1 MGAVQPACTQL
12 LHRGSNRHHLQKPLP
27 PIPSVT
33 LLRLSDLPNDPWL
46 LALCTVAVLAVAGL
60 VWVRWTPGGMRR
72 PFEPSSGWPG
82 SASTGGQA
90 PIGEVQDRLGLQLLT
105 ARTLA
110 QAGAQVPAGARLQ
123 QLDHQ
128 LAQALLSLRLM
139 RDAMRTEPASLADG
153 LTGLHAHF
161 QPLLA
166 ERGIRLEWELTPQAE
181 QVALSARE
189 RLHLLRAVQ
198 EALDNAVAHARNAT
212 LVALSCSKVDA
223 RGQRAN
229 LRLQVRDDGHSGN
242 SGLSRRNAVHSPDFV
257 CTGTGLAR
265 LELQAAEIGARLAVG
280 PGPSGWVVEL
290 TLPLE

>member
-1 MGAVQPACTQL
+1 
-12 LHRGSNRHHLQKPLP
+12 
-27 PIPSVT
+27 VT

-72 PFEPSSGWPG
+72 PYEPSSGWPG

-189 RLHLLRAVQ
+189 RLHLLRVVQ
-198 EALDNAVAHARNAT
+198 EALDNALAHARHAT
-212 LVALSCSKVDA
+212 LVTLACSRLEA

-229 LRLQVRDDGHSGN
+229 LRLQVRDDGHSAASAGA
-242 SGLSRRNAVHSPDFV
+242 GPGRRKAGHAPDFV

-265 LELQAAEIGARLAVG
+265 LEQQAAEIGARLAMG

-290 TLPLE
+290 TLPLD

>member
-1 MGAVQPACTQL
+1 MAWL
-12 LHRGSNRHHLQKPLP
+12 LTIVTPWFDPSPPPKPLP
-27 PIPSVT
+27 LTHPVT

-60 VWVRWTPGGMRR
+60 VWVRWTPGGLRR
-72 PFEPSSGWPG
+72 PFESSSGWPG
-82 SASTGGQA
+82 GSSTSSQA
-90 PIGEVQDRLGLQLLT
+90 PIGEVQDRLGMQLLT

-110 QAGAQVPAGARLQ
+110 QTGGNVPAGARLQ

-139 RDAMRTEPASLADG
+139 RDATRTEPASLADG
-153 LTGLHAHF
+153 LTGLQAHF

-189 RLHLLRAVQ
+189 RLHLLRVVQ

-212 LVALSCSKVDA
+212 LVTLSCSRLDQ
-223 RGQRAN
+223 RGQRPS
-229 LRLQVRDDGHSGN
+229 LRLVVRDDGHSGGGKTN
-242 SGLSRRNAVHSPDFV
+242 DRSPDFV

-265 LELQAAEIGARLAVG
+265 LEHQAAEIGARLAMG
-280 PGPSGWVVEL
+280 PGPSGWVVDV